1 MSNPTEEKRPD
12 EKLGQFIARVR
23 AARGMTVEELADA
36 IKLGVQY
43 IKAIE
48 ADDWKVFP
56 VAAYVRGYLR
66 SISNKLNL
74 DADEVLRAYSIEC
87 GGTAEPVFEK
97 SSSEIKL
104 SPLKEGEIKKKS
116 YAVPVV
122 ILLLVLAFLVA
133 SHFLDLESIALK
145 QTQDSQPAEKTPAAQ
160 EESVGSQEIPDGA
173 EAVPVDSLAAADST
187 AAKDSSAKDS
197 SAKQS
202 DATVSQ
208 AVVDEAVKKSDLPA
222 SATIFI
228 SSDSKKDE
236 KAADKDAPKTNK
248 TNFVLIGSGES
259 LSWVGLK
266 RREDANEFLKEANI
280 SRAGVRMVYNTS
292 DTLCVTIGDP
302 TAIAKML
309 LNGVETPLPEMKFG
323 RVTRFRV
330 YGGKIVK

>member
-1 MSNPTEEKRPD
+1 MSIQAEEMQPQ
-12 EKLGQFIARVR
+12 EKLGDFIARVR
-23 AARGMTVEELADA
+23 AARGMTIEQLSDE
-36 IKLGVQY
+36 IKLGVSY
-43 IKAIE
+43 VKAIE
-48 ADDWKVFP
+48 AGDWKVFP

-66 SISNKLNL
+66 SIGHKLNMNVDQML
-74 DADEVLRAYSIEC
+74 SAYNAEC
-87 GGTAEPVFEK
+87 GGSSRPVFDAG
-97 SSSEIKL
+97 SSEKIKL

-122 ILLLVLAFLVA
+122 LVLLVLAFLVA
-133 SHFLDLESIALK
+133 SHFLDLESLALK
-145 QTQDSQPAEKTPAAQ
+145 QGAEQQPAEKLPVAVEDSMT
-160 EESVGSQEIPDGA
+160 QEIPEGA
-173 EAVPVDSLAAADST
+173 EAVPVDSLAADST
-187 AAKDSSAKDS
+187 VKDSAKAGDTN
-197 SAKQS
+197 
-202 DATVSQ
+202 ATVSQ

-228 SSDSKKDE
+228 SSDSKKEE
-236 KAADKDAPKTNK
+236 KPADNEPPKTNK
-248 TNFVLIGSGES
+248 TNFVLIGSGEA

-266 RREDANEFLKEANI
+266 RREDANAFLKEANI

>member
-1 MSNPTEEKRPD
+1 MSNATEEKRPE

-23 AARGMTVEELADA
+23 ESRRMTVEELADA
-36 IKLGVQY
+36 IKLGVKY

-74 DADEVLRAYSIEC
+74 DADEVLRAYGVEC

-97 SSSEIKL
+97 ASSDIKL

-145 QTQDSQPAEKTPAAQ
+145 QAQDSQPAEKVPAAQ

-173 EAVPVDSLAAADST
+173 EAVPVDSLAAVDST

-197 SAKQS
+197 SAKQA

-228 SSDSKKDE
+228 SSDSKKDV
-236 KAADKDAPKTNK
+236 KSADKDAPKTNK

>member
-1 MSNPTEEKRPD
+1 MSIQAEEMQPQ
-12 EKLGQFIARVR
+12 EKLGDFIARVR
-23 AARGMTVEELADA
+23 TARGMTIEQLSDE
-36 IKLGVQY
+36 IKLGVSY
-43 IKAIE
+43 VKAIE
-48 ADDWKVFP
+48 AGDWRAFP

-66 SISNKLNL
+66 SIGHKLNMNVDQML
-74 DADEVLRAYSIEC
+74 SAYNAEC
-87 GGTAEPVFEK
+87 GGSSRPVFDAG
-97 SSSEIKL
+97 SSEKIKL
-104 SPLKEGEIKKKS
+104 SPLKEGEIKKKN

-122 ILLLVLAFLVA
+122 LVILVLAFLVA
-133 SHFLDLESIALK
+133 SHFLDLESIAMK
-145 QTQDSQPAEKTPAAQ
+145 QTQDSQPTEKTPVAQ
-160 EESVGSQEIPDGA
+160 EESVGTQEIPDGA
-173 EAVPVDSLAAADST
+173 EAVPVDSMAVDST
-187 AAKDSSAKDS
+187 AAKDSSVKDS
-197 SAKQS
+197 SAKNG
-202 DATVSQ
+202 TVSQ

-236 KAADKDAPKTNK
+236 KAADNEAPKTNK

-266 RREDANEFLKEANI
+266 RREDSPSFLKEANI
-280 SRAGVRMVYNTS
+280 SRAGVRMVYNTL
-292 DTLCVTIGDP
+292 DTMCVTIGDP

>member
-23 AARGMTVEELADA
+23 ESRRMTVEELADA

>member
-1 MSNPTEEKRPD
+1 
-12 EKLGQFIARVR
+12 V
-23 AARGMTVEELADA
+23 
-36 IKLGVQY
+36 
-43 IKAIE
+43 
-48 ADDWKVFP
+48 
-56 VAAYVRGYLR
+56 
-66 SISNKLNL
+66 
-74 DADEVLRAYSIEC
+74 
-87 GGTAEPVFEK
+87 
-97 SSSEIKL
+97 
-104 SPLKEGEIKKKS
+104 
-116 YAVPVV
+116 
-122 ILLLVLAFLVA
+122 
-133 SHFLDLESIALK
+133 
-145 QTQDSQPAEKTPAAQ
+145 AQ
-160 EESVGSQEIPDGA
+160 EESVGTQEIPDGA
-173 EAVPVDSLAAADST
+173 EAVPVDSMAVDST

-197 SAKQS
+197 SAKKA

-228 SSDSKKDE
+228 SSESKKEE
-236 KAADKDAPKTNK
+236 KVAEKEAPKTNK

-280 SRAGVRMVYNTS
+280 SRAGVRMVYNTN

-330 YGGKIVK
+330 YGGRIVK

>member
-23 AARGMTVEELADA
+23 ESRRMTVEELADA

-187 AAKDSSAKDS
+187 AAKDSSAK
-197 SAKQS
+197 QS

>member
-23 AARGMTVEELADA
+23 ESRRMTVEELADA

-160 EESVGSQEIPDGA
+160 EEAVGSQEIPDGA

-302 TAIAKML
+302 TAIAKCS
-309 LNGVETPLPEMKFG
+309 
-323 RVTRFRV
+323 
-330 YGGKIVK
+330 

>member
-1 MSNPTEEKRPD
+1 M
-12 EKLGQFIARVR
+12 
-23 AARGMTVEELADA
+23 
-36 IKLGVQY
+36 
-43 IKAIE
+43 
-48 ADDWKVFP
+48 
-56 VAAYVRGYLR
+56 
-66 SISNKLNL
+66 
-74 DADEVLRAYSIEC
+74 
-87 GGTAEPVFEK
+87 
-97 SSSEIKL
+97 
-104 SPLKEGEIKKKS
+104 
-116 YAVPVV
+116 PVV

>member
-23 AARGMTVEELADA
+23 ESRRMTVEELADA

-160 EESVGSQEIPDGA
+160 EESVDSQEIPDGA

>member
-1 MSNPTEEKRPD
+1 MSIQAEEMQPQ
-12 EKLGQFIARVR
+12 EKLGDFIARVR
-23 AARGMTVEELADA
+23 AARGMTIEQLSDE
-36 IKLGVQY
+36 IKLGVSY
-43 IKAIE
+43 VKAIE
-48 ADDWKVFP
+48 AGDWKVFP

-66 SISNKLNL
+66 TIGHKLNMNVDQML
-74 DADEVLRAYSIEC
+74 SAYNAEC
-87 GGTAEPVFEK
+87 GGSSRPVFDAG
-97 SSSEIKL
+97 SSEKIKL

-122 ILLLVLAFLVA
+122 LVLLVLAFLVA
-133 SHFLDLESIALK
+133 SHFLDLESLALK
-145 QTQDSQPAEKTPAAQ
+145 QGAEQQPAEKLPVAVEDSMT
-160 EESVGSQEIPDGA
+160 QEIPEGA
-173 EAVPVDSLAAADST
+173 EAVPVDSLAADST
-187 AAKDSSAKDS
+187 VKDSAKAGDTN
-197 SAKQS
+197 
-202 DATVSQ
+202 ATVSQ

-228 SSDSKKDE
+228 SSDSKKEE
-236 KAADKDAPKTNK
+236 KPADNEPPKTNK
-248 TNFVLIGSGES
+248 TNFVLIGSGEA

-266 RREDANEFLKEANI
+266 RREDANAFLKEANI

>member
-23 AARGMTVEELADA
+23 ESRRMTVEELADA

-228 SSDSKKDE
+228 SSDSKKDG

-266 RREDANEFLKEANI
+266 RRADATEFLKEANI

>member
-23 AARGMTVEELADA
+23 ESRRMTVEELADA

-145 QTQDSQPAEKTPAAQ
+145 QTQDSQPTEKTPAAQ

-236 KAADKDAPKTNK
+236 KAAEKDAPKTNK

-280 SRAGVRMVYNTS
+280 SRAGVRMVYNTN

>member
-23 AARGMTVEELADA
+23 ESRRMTVEELADA

-323 RVTRFRV
+323 RVTRCRV

>member
-23 AARGMTVEELADA
+23 ESRRMTVEELADA

-302 TAIAKML
+302 TAIAKVL

>member
-1 MSNPTEEKRPD
+1 MSNPAEEIRPE

-23 AARGMTVEELADA
+23 ESRKMTVEELADS
-36 IKLGVQY
+36 IKLGVSY

-48 ADDWKVFP
+48 AGDWRTFP

-66 SISNKLNL
+66 SISHVLNL
-74 DADEVLRAYSIEC
+74 NADQVLKAYN
-87 GGTAEPVFEK
+87 AESGAPVETDFNDV
-97 SSSEIKL
+97 SAGRKL
-104 SPLKEGEIKKKS
+104 APLKEGEIKKKS
-116 YAVPVV
+116 MAVPVV
-122 ILLLVLAFLVA
+122 LVLLVLAFLVA

-266 RREDANEFLKEANI
+266 RREDADSFLKEANI
-280 SRAGVRMVYNTS
+280 SRAGVRMVYNTN